1 MSGDY
6 AHLMAPWHGTGEIAC
21 AAEPA
26 PSDEPSLEEFAAAHA
41 RANEALRETLLAR
54 IHAHSPAFFEE
65 LVIDVVLALGYGGRR
80 RDLAHRLGRSGDGGI
95 DGVIE
100 LDELGLDVVY
110 LQAKRLKPGTVVPV
124 ADVRDFAGSLDAQH
138 ASKGIVL
145 TTSRFSDA
153 ARHFVAQL
161 TRRVVLVDGQRL
173 TDIMIRHNI
182 GVRVRETYQ
191 FKRLDADYFAPL
203 SSATRMRETISA
215 SIQPRR

>member
-6 AHLMAPWHGTGEIAC
+6 ARLMAPWHGAC
-21 AAEPA
+21 ETPDTVSPAEC
-26 PSDEPSLEEFAAAHA
+26 DEPSLEEFTAAHA
-41 RANEALRETLLAR
+41 RANQALRETLLSR

-80 RDLAHRLGRSGDGGI
+80 RDLAQRLGRSGDGGI

-124 ADVRDFAGSLDAQH
+124 ADVRDFAGSLDAHH

-153 ARHFVAQL
+153 ARQFVGQL

-173 TDIMIRHNI
+173 TDIMIRYNI
-182 GVRVRETYQ
+182 GVRVRESFQ
-191 FKRLDADYFAPL
+191 FKRLDVDYFSPP
-203 SSATRMRETISA
+203 SSSSRIRETISA